1 LSREKSRA
9 SDWRRMVSDG
19 IAGVGVNAHLDAWCG
34 GACDAARAELN
45 GAVGVL
51 ALGYD
56 GDPTLD

>member
-1 LSREKSRA
+1 MGIGL
-9 SDWRRMVSDG
+9 VSDSVG
-19 IAGVGVNAHLDAWCG
+19 GVGANAHLDAWCG